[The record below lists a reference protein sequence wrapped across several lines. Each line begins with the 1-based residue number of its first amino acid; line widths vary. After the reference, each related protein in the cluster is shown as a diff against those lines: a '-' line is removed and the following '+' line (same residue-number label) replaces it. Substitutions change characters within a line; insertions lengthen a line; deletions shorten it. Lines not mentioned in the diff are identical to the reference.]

1 MILFM
6 LVAIPVATA
15 LFLSAII
22 KLEGRNNET
31 WV

>member
-31 WV
+31 WM